1 MKTLKTIL
9 RNPSGLDS
17 FENYMGE
24 IPADDW
30 LCVLTRS
37 RDSDLLT
44 ESNFETALEM
54 LGGEGDNVE
63 IHRFGHWACGWWE
76 ALAVKDNTPQAKI
89 AEEIEGNMES
99 YPVLDEEDFSRRED
113 EAAQD
118 IWRDYRVKDR
128 VKYIRENRNQ
138 FDFHGF
144 ADLRAVVR
152 GDYFTGYAGDLIS

>member
-1 MKTLKTIL
+1 METLKTIL

-17 FENYMGE
+17 FSNYIGE
-24 IPADDW
+24 IPSDDW

-76 ALAVKDNTPQAKI
+76 ALTVKNNTPQAKI
-89 AEEIEGNMES
+89 AEEIEDEIES
-99 YPVLDEEDFSRRED
+99 YPVLDEEDFSRRKD

-118 IWRDYRVKDR
+118 VWRDYRVKDR

-138 FDFHGF
+138 FYFHGF

-152 GDYFTGYAGDLIS
+152 GDYFTGYASDLL

>member
-9 RNPSGLDS
+9 RNPSGWDS

-37 RDSDLLT
+37 RESDLLT
-44 ESNFETALEM
+44 ESNFDTALEM
-54 LGGEGDNVE
+54 LGGKGENVE

-76 ALAVKDNTPQAKI
+76 SLAVRAGTPQATI
-89 AEEIEGNMES
+89 AEEIEKKIES

-118 IWRDYRVKDR
+118 VWRDYRVKDR
-128 VKYIRENRNQ
+128 VKYIRENRSQ

-144 ADLRAVVR
+144 ADLRAVIR
-152 GDYFTGYAGDLIS
+152 GDYFTGHVSWLL